1 MTTSHAT
8 ERDQLAAVLAASRRL
23 PPDVVVE
30 VSLAYD
36 LLCDPIDPPPPPP
49 LPAAAVE
56 ATETLSLVHRQ
67 LVLAIAAAAD
77 VDDAVAFGTAARH
90 LACALDMLG
99 HQTTA
104 R

>member
-8 ERDQLAAVLAASRRL
+8 ARDQLAAVLAASRRL

-36 LLCDPIDPPPPPP
+36 LLCDPIDPPPPP
-49 LPAAAVE
+49 LPAAADE
-56 ATETLSLVHRQ
+56 ATETLSLVRRQ
-67 LVLAIAAAAD
+67 LVLAITAAAG

-90 LACALDMLG
+90 LARALDMLG

>member
-8 ERDQLAAVLAASRRL
+8 ARDQLAAVLAASRRL

-49 LPAAAVE
+49 LPAAADE
-56 ATETLSLVHRQ
+56 ARESLCLVRRQ
-67 LVLAIAAAAD
+67 LVGAITEAAD
-77 VDDAVAFGTAARH
+77 VDDAVAVGTAARH